1 MTTNKAELDQKHPQ
15 GKKDRITVD
24 SLLKVQLEPSDR
36 ELVELARLIIR
47 YRNFPGARD
56 LQRDLQDVLNTW
68 QLTESELYAKTRAIH
83 ASGMV
88 YRRTATGE
96 QQDWT

>member
-1 MTTNKAELDQKHPQ
+1 MSNLNVEQTHPQ
-15 GKKDRITVD
+15 DKKDRITVD
-24 SLLKVQLEPSDR
+24 HLLKVQLNPGDR

-56 LQRDLQDVLNTW
+56 IQKDLQTALNTW
-68 QLTESELYAKTRAIH
+68 QLTEEELYTKTRAIH
-83 ASGMV
+83 AIGTV
-88 YRRTATGE
+88 YRRTASGE

>member
-1 MTTNKAELDQKHPQ
+1 MSNLNVEQKHPQ
-15 GKKDRITVD
+15 DKKDRITVD
-24 SLLKVQLEPSDR
+24 HLLKVESSPGDR

-56 LQRDLQDVLNTW
+56 IQRDLQTALNTW
-68 QLTESELYAKTRAIH
+68 GLTEAELYAQTRAIH
-83 ASGMV
+83 ATGTV

>member
-1 MTTNKAELDQKHPQ
+1 MSNDVDQKHPQ
-15 GKKDRITVD
+15 NKKDRAVVD
-24 SLLKVQLEPSDR
+24 SLLAVQSNPGDR
-36 ELVELARLIIR
+36 HLVELARLIIR

-56 LQRDLQDVLNTW
+56 IQQDLQSVLNFW
-68 QLTESELYAKTRAIH
+68 QLSEEQLYAKTRSIH
-83 ASGMV
+83 ATGTI

>member
-1 MTTNKAELDQKHPQ
+1 MSNQNLEQKHPQ
-15 GKKDRITVD
+15 DKKDRLIVD
-24 SLLKVQLEPSDR
+24 QLLKVRSNPGDR

-47 YRNFPGARD
+47 YHNFPGARD
-56 LQRDLQDVLNTW
+56 IQRDLKVVLDSW
-68 QLTESELYAKTRAIH
+68 QLTEEQLYTKTRAIH
-83 ASGMV
+83 AVGTV

>member
-1 MTTNKAELDQKHPQ
+1 MSNRNVEQKHPQ
-15 GKKDRITVD
+15 DKKDRLIVD
-24 SLLKVQLEPSDR
+24 QLLKVQSSPGDR

-56 LQRDLQDVLNTW
+56 IQRDLEIVLDSW
-68 QLTESELYAKTRAIH
+68 QLTEEELYTKTRAIH
-83 ASGMV
+83 GVGTV

-96 QQDWT
+96 QDWT

>member
-1 MTTNKAELDQKHPQ
+1 MSNENLDQKHPQ
-15 GKKDRITVD
+15 SKKDRATVD

-36 ELVELARLIIR
+36 ALVELARLIIR
-47 YRNFPGARD
+47 YRDFPGARN
-56 LQRDLQDVLNTW
+56 LQRDLQIVLNTW
-68 QLTESELYAKTRAIH
+68 QLTEEELYTKTRAIH
-83 ASGMV
+83 AVGMV

>member
-1 MTTNKAELDQKHPQ
+1 MSNLNVEQKHPQ
-15 GKKDRITVD
+15 DKKDRITVD
-24 SLLKVQLEPSDR
+24 HLLKAQSPGDR

-56 LQRDLQDVLNTW
+56 IQKDLQTVLNTW
-68 QLTESELYAKTRAIH
+68 ELTEEELYTKTRAIH
-83 ASGMV
+83 ATGIV